1 MGELPATRITQYLP
15 FINIGTDFA
24 GPFLLKYRLTRGSKL
39 IKSYVC
45 IFVCLSTKAVHLE
58 VTSDLTT
65 ACFLAAF
72 RRFVSRRG
80 KPSKVYS
87 DNRKTY
93 VGAKKELQSLNNFF
107 KNQAIS
113 EEFNS
118 YFTEQGIDWHF
129 IPSRAPN
136 FGGIWE
142 AGVKSFNFHFKRVV
156 GEAHLNL
163 EEFHTVLV
171 QVESMLNSR
180 PLCPITSSPDQLNP
194 LTPAH
199 LLLGRSLVSLPD
211 RDVS

>member
-1 MGELPATRITQYLP
+1 MLLALIRERFWPISGRNICKGIARNCISCIRSKPIPGNYIMGELPATRITQYLP

-24 GPFLLKYRLTRGSKL
+24 GPFLLKGRLKGGSKL

-80 KPSKVYS
+80 KPSKIYS
-87 DNRKTY
+87 DNGKTD
-93 VGAKKELQSLNNFF
+93 VGAKKELQSLNNFL

-129 IPSRAPN
+129 IPFRA
-136 FGGIWE
+136 IWE
-142 AGVKSFNFHFKRVV
+142 AGVKSFKFHFKRVV
-156 GEAHLNL
+156 GETHLNL
-163 EEFHTVLV
+163 E
-171 QVESMLNSR
+171 
-180 PLCPITSSPDQLNP
+180 
-194 LTPAH
+194 
-199 LLLGRSLVSLPD
+199 
-211 RDVS
+211 